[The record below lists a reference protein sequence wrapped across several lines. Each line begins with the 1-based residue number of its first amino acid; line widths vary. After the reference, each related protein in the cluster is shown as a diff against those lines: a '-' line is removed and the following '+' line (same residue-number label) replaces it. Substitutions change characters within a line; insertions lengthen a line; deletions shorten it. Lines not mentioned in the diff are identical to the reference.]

1 MLFSAMDAFEGLLDP
16 AIDAAGLA
24 AFDALCDTSADAT
37 GDGTST

>member
-1 MLFSAMDAFEGLLDP
+1 MLFSALDAFEGLLDP

-24 AFDALCDTSADAT
+24 AFDGLRDTAADAT

>member
-24 AFDALCDTSADAT
+24 AFDGLRDTAADAT